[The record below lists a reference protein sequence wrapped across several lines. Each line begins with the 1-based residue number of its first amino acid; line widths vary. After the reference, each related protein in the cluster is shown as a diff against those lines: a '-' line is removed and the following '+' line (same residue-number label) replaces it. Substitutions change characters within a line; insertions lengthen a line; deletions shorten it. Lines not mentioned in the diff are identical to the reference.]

1 MSLSSQPDK
10 TQATGEEKGK
20 PLQYSCLENPLNTM
34 ERQKDKTLEDEPLRL
49 VSVGETALERMKRL
63 G

>member
-1 MSLSSQPDK
+1 
-10 TQATGEEKGK
+10 
-20 PLQYSCLENPLNTM
+20 M